1 MCAMLSGKFVALI
14 IVCNFS
20 KIVKDKGR
28 NNRYVGYE
36 TKTGFFSFW
45 HNAVCSKGSN
55 SMLHRLL
62 NDFHYS

>member
-1 MCAMLSGKFVALI
+1 MLSGKFVALI

-36 TKTGFFSFW
+36 TKTGYFFLFGIMQS
-45 HNAVCSKGSN
+45 AVRGVTLC
-55 SMLHRLL
+55 
-62 NDFHYS
+62 YIAC